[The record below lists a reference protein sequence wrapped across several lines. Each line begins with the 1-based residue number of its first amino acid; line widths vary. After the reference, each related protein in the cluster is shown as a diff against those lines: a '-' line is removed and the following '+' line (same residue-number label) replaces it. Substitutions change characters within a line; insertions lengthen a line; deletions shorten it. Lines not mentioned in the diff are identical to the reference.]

1 MQALVTDLDILKLA
15 DCLEAQF
22 RWPGLERDDV
32 EALRR
37 KVNGARVVQSDDIPT
52 DVVTLDSR
60 VRVTDLD
67 RACDA
72 IYTVV
77 PGAHGSTAQG
87 TIPVMSPIGV
97 ALLGRREG
105 DEIGCWL
112 DSGPR
117 RFRIKDVL
125 YQPEAAA
132 RPEGRKEI
140 KEGET

>member
-1 MQALVTDLDILKLA
+1 MQALLTDLDMLALA
-15 DCLEAQF
+15 DGLEGQL
-22 RWPGLERDDV
+22 RWPGDDREHV

-37 KVNGARVVQSDDIPT
+37 KVNGARVVQSDDIPA
-52 DVVTLDSR
+52 DVVTLHSR

-72 IYTVV
+72 VYTVV
-77 PGAHGSTAQG
+77 PGAHGAPG
-87 TIPVMSPIGV
+87 TIPVASPIGG

-112 DSGPR
+112 DSDLR
-117 RFRIKDVL
+117 RLRINEVL
-125 YQPEAAA
+125 YQPEAA
-132 RPEGRKEI
+132 GRSGRAAI

>member
-1 MQALVTDLDILKLA
+1 MRALLTDLDMLKLA
-15 DCLEAQF
+15 DCLEAQL
-22 RWPGLERDDV
+22 RWPGDDREHV

-37 KVNGARVVQSDDIPT
+37 KVNGARVVQSGDIPA
-52 DVVTLDSR
+52 DVITLHSR

-77 PGAHGSTAQG
+77 PGAHGAPG
-87 TIPVMSPIGV
+87 TIPVVSPIGG
-97 ALLGRREG
+97 ALLGRRAG

-112 DSGPR
+112 DSDLR
-117 RFRIKDVL
+117 RLRINEVL

-132 RPEGRKEI
+132 RPSGREGI
-140 KEGET
+140 KEGDT